1 MCKFLGES
9 PGLRDILGI
18 EMVLRRFFSAAF
30 DFAAFLKGEGA
41 VYMGSLGI
49 LFRDPSGILR
59 YLRFFERCTKFLKMS
74 ESSVFRTYC
83 LEE

>member
-1 MCKFLGES
+1 MCKILGES

-41 VYMGSLGI
+41 VYMGSLRF
-49 LFRDPSGILR
+49 LSRDSSGILK
-59 YLRFFERCTKFLKMS
+59 YSRFFERCTKFLKMS